1 MAAKTNYF
9 ENLIIDHLF
18 RAQALSLP
26 AAWHFALFT
35 SAPNEA
41 GGGTEVTGG
50 SYARVAVT
58 RSLANFAGT
67 QAAGSTTVSTG
78 TNGTTS
84 NNTAITYPAPT
95 ANWGTVVA
103 IGVFDAATNGNL
115 CFYGNLATSRIIS
128 NGDAAPLFPISS
140 FTYQE
145 DN

>member
-1 MAAKTNYF
+1 MSAKTNYF
-9 ENLIIDHLF
+9 ENLIIDHVF

-35 SAPNEA
+35 VAPTEA

-50 SYARVAVT
+50 SYARVGVT

-67 QAAGSTTVSTG
+67 QGLTTTTASTG
-78 TNGTTS
+78 TTGTTA
-84 NNTAITYPAPT
+84 NNAAITYPAPT

-103 IGVFDAATNGNL
+103 IGVFDAATGGNM
-115 CFYGNLATSRIIS
+115 CFYGALSTNRTIN